1 MNTSRQVFIDPHTYG
16 QRRARTF
23 TLCRSAVAG
32 ADVTIGSGKAASA
45 DRAIPVALQVRLL
58 GRMAVIRGGD
68 EVALPASRKVRALLA
83 HLACS
88 SAGISRTRLCELL
101 WDGPDDPRGELR
113 WCLSKLR
120 GVLDDD
126 RHPRVVTKEDTV
138 GLDLADCFVDVA
150 ELTRTM
156 QAGVENVSTDSLRQ
170 LVALFAGEFA
180 DGLETDRNPQFSNWL
195 GAQRRLFRTWHG
207 AALEQLAARVCDE
220 SPAESLEHLERWL
233 QIMPFEERAHRHLLG
248 TLARCGRIQ
257 EGEDHLA
264 ATIRL
269 FESEGLDWLP
279 IREAW
284 RGARSQAHQEARHSI
299 EMPGPAEVE
308 ALDTAVEPA
317 PLLTIPESA
326 AARRASI
333 CVMPFTERTP
343 EGVTR
348 GGLADGLTEDIIT
361 RLAKLRVL
369 FVIARGSV
377 YALGERNIPPE
388 EAGRLLNVD
397 YVASGSVRRHADR
410 VIVTAELS
418 EARVARIVWVEEFT
432 CKLDDALTL
441 FDEVGNRIVASI
453 AEEIEATERNRAIL
467 KPPGSLNAWEAYHR
481 GLWHMYRFNGDDNA
495 RAAHFFQ
502 MALKQDRTFARA
514 HACLSFTHF
523 QNAFLHRTAA
533 RQTEIARA
541 FETAGES
548 LVADDRDPAAHWAMG
563 RALWL
568 RGELDESLVELQSSL
583 VLSPNFALGHYTRGF
598 VQCQSGDPRM
608 AIESTDYSR
617 HLSPFDPLQFAMLAT
632 RAIALLRLGEYEDAA
647 EWAIKAAARPNAH
660 IHILGIAINCL
671 AAAGRYEEAGRF
683 VARARKSAPG
693 YGLQE
698 FLASFRLE
706 PATAKLFRA
715 NAGRAG
721 FG

>member
-1 MNTSRQVFIDPHTYG
+1 M
-16 QRRARTF
+16 A
-23 TLCRSAVAG
+23 SA
-32 ADVTIGSGKAASA
+32 SGKTA
-45 DRAIPVALQVRLL
+45 DAVRATPAILQLRLL
-58 GRMAVIRGGD
+58 GRLAVLRDGD

-83 HLACS
+83 HLVCAP
-88 SAGISRTRLCELL
+88 AEISRIRLCELL

-120 GVLDDD
+120 SVLDDPG
-126 RHPRVVTKEDTV
+126 RSRVVTKGDTV
-138 GLDLADCFVDVA
+138 GLDLTDCLVDVA
-150 ELTRTM
+150 DLTRTM
-156 QAGVENVSTDSLRQ
+156 QAGVEKIATDSLREI
-170 LVALFAGEFA
+170 VASFTGEFA
-180 DGLETDRNPQFSNWL
+180 DGLETDRNPQFASWL
-195 GAQRRLFRTWHG
+195 GAQRRLFRTWHA
-207 AALEQLAARVCDE
+207 AALEQLAARLGDE
-220 SPAESLEHLERWL
+220 CPSESLEYLERWL
-233 QIMPFEERAHRHLLG
+233 QIMPFEERGHRLLLG
-248 TLARCGRIQ
+248 TLVRCGRIQ
-257 EGEDHLA
+257 EGEEHLA

-269 FESEGLDWLP
+269 FESEGLDWLA

-284 RGARSQAHQEARHSI
+284 RGARSQAQQAQQDARPTIQMREA
-299 EMPGPAEVE
+299 AAVE
-308 ALDTAVEPA
+308 RVDSRVEPA
-317 PLLTIPESA
+317 PLLAIPDSA
-326 AARRASI
+326 ATRRASI
-333 CVMPFTERTP
+333 CVMPFIERTP
-343 EGVTR
+343 EGLTR

-397 YVASGSVRRHADR
+397 YVVSGSVRRYADR

-418 EARVARIVWVEEFT
+418 EARVARIVWVEEFP
-432 CKLDDALTL
+432 CKVDDALAI

-467 KPPGSLNAWEAYHR
+467 KSPGSLNAWEAYHR
-481 GLWHMYRFNGDDNA
+481 GLWHMYRFNGDDNT

-502 MALKQDRTFARA
+502 MALKRDRTFARA

-533 RQTEIARA
+533 RDSEIARA
-541 FETAGES
+541 CEAAGES

-568 RGELDESLVELQSSL
+568 RGALDESLVEIEKSL
-583 VLSPNFALGHYTRGF
+583 TLSPNFALGHYTRGF
-598 VQCQSGDPRM
+598 IQCQAGDPRA

-632 RAIALLRLGEYEDAA
+632 RAIALLRLGQYDDAA
-647 EWAIKAAARPNAH
+647 DWAIKAAARPNAH
-660 IHILGIAINCL
+660 IHILGIAVNCL
-671 AAAGRYEEAGRF
+671 AAAGRFEEASQF
-683 VARARKSAPG
+683 VARARRATPG
-693 YGLQE
+693 YGLQD

-706 PATAKLFRA
+706 PGTEKLLRL

>member
-1 MNTSRQVFIDPHTYG
+1 MDSENCRPYG
-16 QRRARTF
+16 HPRAEAF
-23 TLCRSAVAG
+23 TLPADHSRGTGVANGLEKASGAV
-32 ADVTIGSGKAASA
+32 
-45 DRAIPVALQVRLL
+45 RATPAILQVRLL
-58 GRMAVIRGGD
+58 GRMAVLREGV

-83 HLACS
+83 HLVCS
-88 SAGISRTRLCELL
+88 PGEISRTRLCELL

-120 GVLDDD
+120 SVLDDAE
-126 RHPRVVTKEDTV
+126 RARVVTKGDTV
-138 GLDLADCFVDVA
+138 ALDLTDCYVDVTDV
-150 ELTRTM
+150 TRSM
-156 QAGVENVSTDSLRQ
+156 HASVEKIPTESLRE
-170 LVALFAGEFA
+170 LVTAFTGEFA
-180 DGLETDRNPQFSNWL
+180 DGLETDRNPQFANWL
-195 GAQRRLFRTWHG
+195 GAQRRLLRTWHA
-207 AALEQLAARVCDE
+207 AALEQLATRLVDE
-220 SPAESLEHLERWL
+220 TPGDSLEHLERWL
-233 QIMPFEERAHRHLLG
+233 QIMPFEERAHRQLLS
-248 TLARCGRIQ
+248 TLVRCGRIQ

-284 RGARSQAHQEARHSI
+284 RGARSQAQAEAR
-299 EMPGPAEVE
+299 PAIQVVRPAVTERVE
-308 ALDTAVEPA
+308 AVEPA
-317 PLLTIPESA
+317 PLLAVAESA
-326 AARRASI
+326 VTRRASI

-343 EGVTR
+343 EGLTR

-397 YVASGSVRRHADR
+397 YVASGTVRRHGDR

-418 EARVARIVWVEEFT
+418 EARVARIVWVEEFA
-432 CKLDDALTL
+432 CKLDDALTV

-467 KPPGSLNAWEAYHR
+467 KSPGSLNAWEAYHR
-481 GLWHMYRFNGDDNA
+481 GLWHMYRFNGEDNA

-568 RGELDESLVELQSSL
+568 RGELDESLVELDKSL

-598 VQCQSGDPRM
+598 VQCQSGDARL

-660 IHILGIAINCL
+660 IHILGIAVACL
-671 AAAGRYEEAGRF
+671 AVAGRFEEAGQF
-683 VARARKSAPG
+683 LARARKANPG

-698 FLASFRLE
+698 FLGAFRLE
-706 PATAKLFRA
+706 PGAAKLFRMS
-715 NAGRAG
+715 AGRVG

>member
-1 MNTSRQVFIDPHTYG
+1 MPIGFGKTAD
-16 QRRARTF
+16 
-23 TLCRSAVAG
+23 AVR
-32 ADVTIGSGKAASA
+32 VTPAT
-45 DRAIPVALQVRLL
+45 LQVRLL
-58 GRMAVIRGGD
+58 GRMAVLRDGD

-83 HLACS
+83 HLAC
-88 SAGISRTRLCELL
+88 APGEISRTRLCELL

-120 GVLDDD
+120 NVLDDD
-126 RHPRVVTKEDTV
+126 DHSRIVTKGDTV
-138 GLDLADCFVDVA
+138 GLDLASCFVDVA
-150 ELTRTM
+150 ELSRTM
-156 QAGVENVSTDSLRQ
+156 QVGVEKLPTDSLRQ
-170 LVALFAGEFA
+170 LLALFAGEFA
-180 DGLETDRNPQFSNWL
+180 DGLETDRNPEFASWL
-195 GAQRRLFRTWHG
+195 GAQRRLFRTWHA
-207 AALEQLAARVCDE
+207 AALEQLAARLGDNN
-220 SPAESLEHLERWL
+220 PADSLEHLERWL
-233 QIMPFEERAHRHLLG
+233 QIMPFEERAHRLLLV

-257 EGEDHLA
+257 EGEEHLA

-284 RGARSQAHQEARHSI
+284 RGARSQAQQEAHPRLAVNEPATI
-299 EMPGPAEVE
+299 MPV
-308 ALDTAVEPA
+308 DTAVEPA
-317 PLLTIPESA
+317 PLLVSPESA
-326 AARRASI
+326 TTRRASI

-343 EGVTR
+343 EGITR

-388 EAGRLLNVD
+388 EAARLLNVD
-397 YVASGSVRRHADR
+397 YVASGTVRRHADR

-418 EARVARIVWVEEFT
+418 EARVARIVWVEEFA
-432 CKLDDALTL
+432 CRIDDALTI

-467 KPPGSLNAWEAYHR
+467 KAPGSLNAWEAYHR

-523 QNAFLHRTAA
+523 QNAFLHRTAS
-533 RQTEIARA
+533 RETEIARA
-541 FETAGES
+541 FETAGEG

-568 RGELDESLVELQSSL
+568 RGELDESLVEIERSL
-583 VLSPNFALGHYTRGF
+583 GLSPNFALGHYTRGF
-598 VQCQSGDPRM
+598 VQCQSGDPRT

-660 IHILGIAINCL
+660 IHILGIAVNCL
-671 AAAGRYEEAGRF
+671 AAAGRLEEAGRF
-683 VARARKSAPG
+683 LARARKTAPD
-693 YGLQE
+693 YSLQE
-698 FLASFRLE
+698 FLSSFRLE
-706 PATAKLFRA
+706 PGAAKLFRT
-715 NAGRAG
+715 NAGRIG

>member
-1 MNTSRQVFIDPHTYG
+1 MTG
-16 QRRARTF
+16 
-23 TLCRSAVAG
+23 G
-32 ADVTIGSGKAASA
+32 AEKIGGAAT
-45 DRAIPVALQVRLL
+45 PVSLHVRLL
-58 GRMAVIRGGD
+58 GRMAVLRDGV

-83 HLACS
+83 YLACS
-88 SAGISRTRLCELL
+88 SGEISRTRLCELL

-120 GVLDDD
+120 SVLDDAE
-126 RHPRVVTKEDTV
+126 HPRVVTKGDTV
-138 GLDLADCFVDVA
+138 ALDLAGCGFDIA
-150 ELTRTM
+150 EVTRAM
-156 QAGVENVSTDSLRQ
+156 QSGAEKVSTDSLRE
-170 LVALFAGEFA
+170 LVAVFAGEFA
-180 DGLETDRNPQFSNWL
+180 DGLETDRNPQFASWL
-195 GAQRRLFRTWHG
+195 GAQRRLFRTWH
-207 AALEQLAARVCDE
+207 AAAREQLSTRLGEE
-220 SPAESLEHLERWL
+220 SPADSLEHLERWL
-233 QIMPFEERAHRHLLG
+233 QIMPFEERAHRLLLG
-248 TLARCGRIQ
+248 TLVRCGRIQ

-284 RGARSQAHQEARHSI
+284 RGARSQAHGETRSAATLRAAVD
-299 EMPGPAEVE
+299 EP
-308 ALDTAVEPA
+308 VEPPANAA
-317 PLLTIPESA
+317 PMLAVPESGIT
-326 AARRASI
+326 RRASI

-343 EGVTR
+343 EGLTR

-397 YVASGSVRRHADR
+397 YVASGSVRRHGDR

-432 CKLDDALTL
+432 CKRDDALTL

-467 KPPGSLNAWEAYHR
+467 KSPGSLNAWEAYHR

-502 MALKQDRTFARA
+502 MALRQDRTFARA

-533 RQTEIARA
+533 RQTEISRA

-568 RGELDESLVELQSSL
+568 RGELDGSLVEIEKSL

-598 VQCQSGDPRM
+598 VQCQAGDARL

-632 RAIALLRLGEYEDAA
+632 RAVALLRLGEYDDAA
-647 EWAIKAAARPNAH
+647 DWAIKAAARPNAH
-660 IHILGIAINCL
+660 IHILGIAVNCL
-671 AAAGRYEEAGRF
+671 AAAGRFEEAGQF
-683 VARARKSAPG
+683 LARARQTAPG

-706 PATAKLFRA
+706 PGTEKLFRM
-715 NAGRAG
+715 NAGRVG

>member
-1 MNTSRQVFIDPHTYG
+1 
-16 QRRARTF
+16 
-23 TLCRSAVAG
+23 
-32 ADVTIGSGKAASA
+32 
-45 DRAIPVALQVRLL
+45 
-58 GRMAVIRGGD
+58 MAVLRDGV

-83 HLACS
+83 YL
-88 SAGISRTRLCELL
+88 SASPGEISRSRLCELL

-120 GVLDDD
+120 SVLDDP
-126 RHPRVVTKEDTV
+126 RYARVVTKGDTV
-138 GLDLADCFVDVA
+138 ALDLAGCDVDIAQVTHA
-150 ELTRTM
+150 M
-156 QAGVENVSTDSLRQ
+156 QAGAEKVPTDALRE
-170 LVALFAGEFA
+170 LVPAFTGEFA
-180 DGLETDRNPQFSNWL
+180 DGLETDRNPQFASWL
-195 GAQRRLFRTWHG
+195 GAQRRLFRTWH
-207 AALEQLAARVCDE
+207 AAAREQLATRLGEE
-220 SPAESLEHLERWL
+220 SPADALEHLERWL
-233 QIMPFEERAHRHLLG
+233 QIMPFEERAHRLLLG
-248 TLARCGRIQ
+248 TLVRCGRIQ

-284 RGARSQAHQEARHSI
+284 RGARSHAHAPVEARSPLVPSI
-299 EMPGPAEVE
+299 SVDEP
-308 ALDTAVEPA
+308 VEPPVDPT
-317 PLLTIPESA
+317 PLLAVPDLPG
-326 AARRASI
+326 ARRASI

-343 EGVTR
+343 DGVTR

-397 YVASGSVRRHADR
+397 YVASGSVRRHGDR

-418 EARVARIVWVEEFT
+418 EARAARIVWVEEFT
-432 CKLDDALTL
+432 CRLDDALTL

-467 KPPGSLNAWEAYHR
+467 KAPGSLNAWEAYHR

-495 RAAHFFQ
+495 RAAHFFH
-502 MALKQDRTFARA
+502 MAIRQDRTFARA

-541 FETAGES
+541 FDTAGES

-568 RGELDESLVELQSSL
+568 RGELDGSIVELDKSL

-598 VQCQSGDPRM
+598 VQCQAGDARR
-608 AIESTDYSR
+608 ALESADYSR

-632 RAIALLRLGEYEDAA
+632 RAIALLRLGEYDDAA
-647 EWAIKAAARPNAH
+647 EWALKAASRPNSH
-660 IHILGIAINCL
+660 VHILGIAVNCL
-671 AAAGRYEEAGRF
+671 AAAGRFEEASQY
-683 VARARKSAPG
+683 VARARRTAPG

-706 PATAKLFRA
+706 PGTEKLFRM
-715 NAGRAG
+715 NAGRIG

>member
-1 MNTSRQVFIDPHTYG
+1 
-16 QRRARTF
+16 
-23 TLCRSAVAG
+23 VASG
-32 ADVTIGSGKAASA
+32 AGKTANAGRKTPA
-45 DRAIPVALQVRLL
+45 ALQLRLL
-58 GRMAVIRGGD
+58 GRMAVVRDGD

-88 SAGISRTRLCELL
+88 PTEVSRTRLCELL

-120 GVLDDD
+120 SVLDDTD
-126 RHPRVVTKEDTV
+126 HSRVVTKGDTV
-138 GLDLADCFVDVA
+138 GLDLADCFVDVT

-156 QAGVENVSTDSLRQ
+156 QAGVEKLPTDSLRE
-170 LVALFAGEFA
+170 LVPLFAGEFA
-180 DGLETDRNPQFSNWL
+180 DGLETDRNPQFASWL
-195 GAQRRLFRTWHG
+195 GAQRRLFRTWH
-207 AALEQLAARVCDE
+207 ATALEQLAARVSEGNPTD
-220 SPAESLEHLERWL
+220 SLEHLARWL
-233 QIMPFEERAHRHLLG
+233 QIMPFEERAHRLLLG
-248 TLARCGRIQ
+248 MLVRCGRIQ

-284 RGARSQAHQEARHSI
+284 RGARSQAHQEARPII
-299 EMPGPAEVE
+299 EIAAPAQAPYV
-308 ALDTAVEPA
+308 DCAVEPA
-317 PLLTIPESA
+317 PLLAVPESVA
-326 AARRASI
+326 TRRASI

-343 EGVTR
+343 EGVMR

-377 YALGERNIPPE
+377 YSLGERNIPPE

-397 YVASGSVRRHADR
+397 YVASGTVRRYGDK
-410 VIVTAELS
+410 VLVTAELS

-432 CKLDDALTL
+432 CKIDDALTI

-467 KPPGSLNAWEAYHR
+467 KSPGSLNAWEAYHR

-533 RQTEIARA
+533 RNTEIARA
-541 FETAGES
+541 FEAAGES

-568 RGELDESLVELQSSL
+568 RGELDESLVEIERSL
-583 VLSPNFALGHYTRGF
+583 LLSPNFALGHYTRGF
-598 VQCQSGDPRM
+598 VQCQSGDPRT

-660 IHILGIAINCL
+660 IHILGIAVNCL
-671 AAAGRYEEAGRF
+671 AAAGRFEEASQF
-683 VARARKSAPG
+683 LARARRASPG

-706 PATAKLFRA
+706 PGAAKLFRM
-715 NAGRAG
+715 NAGRIG

>member
-1 MNTSRQVFIDPHTYG
+1 VTNGSEKSSGATRVTP
-16 QRRARTF
+16 A
-23 TLCRSAVAG
+23 AV
-32 ADVTIGSGKAASA
+32 
-45 DRAIPVALQVRLL
+45 QVRLL
-58 GRMAVIRGGD
+58 GRMAVLRDGV

-83 HLACS
+83 YLTCS
-88 SAGISRTRLCELL
+88 PGQISRTRLCELL

-120 GVLDDD
+120 GVLDDAN
-126 RHPRVVTKEDTV
+126 RAHVVTKGDTV
-138 GLDLADCFVDVA
+138 ALDLADCCVDVT
-150 ELTRTM
+150 EVTRTM
-156 QAGVENVSTDSLRQ
+156 QASVEKIPTDTLRE
-170 LVALFAGEFA
+170 LAASFTGEFA
-180 DGLETDRNPQFSNWL
+180 DGLETDRNPQFANWL
-195 GAQRRLFRTWHG
+195 GAQRRLLRTWHA
-207 AALEQLAARVCDE
+207 AALEQLAARVGE
-220 SPAESLEHLERWL
+220 QAPADSLEHLERWL
-233 QIMPFEERAHRHLLG
+233 QIMPFEERAHRLLLS
-248 TLARCGRIQ
+248 TLVRCGRIQ
-257 EGEDHLA
+257 EGEEHLA

-269 FESEGLDWLP
+269 FEGEGLDWLP

-284 RGARSQAHQEARHSI
+284 RGARSQTQPDARSASEATTSGGGERRGRI
-299 EMPGPAEVE
+299 E
-308 ALDTAVEPA
+308 AVEPA
-317 PLLTIPESA
+317 PLPA
-326 AARRASI
+326 AADLVATRRASI

-343 EGVTR
+343 EGLAR

-397 YVASGSVRRHADR
+397 YVASGTVRRNGER

-418 EARVARIVWVEEFT
+418 EARAARIVWVEEFT
-432 CKLDDALTL
+432 CRRDDALTI

-467 KPPGSLNAWEAYHR
+467 KSPGSLNAWEAYHR

-541 FETAGES
+541 FETAGEG

-568 RGELDESLVELQSSL
+568 RGELDESLVELEKSL
-583 VLSPNFALGHYTRGF
+583 TLSPNFALGHYTRGF
-598 VQCQSGDPRM
+598 VQCQSGDARL
-608 AIESTDYSR
+608 AIEATDYSR

-660 IHILGIAINCL
+660 IHILGIAVNCL
-671 AAAGRYEEAGRF
+671 AAAGRFDEAGQF
-683 VARARKSAPG
+683 VARARKAAPG
-693 YGLQE
+693 SGVQE
-698 FLASFRLE
+698 FLASFYLE
-706 PATAKLFRA
+706 PGTAKLFRM
-715 NAGRAG
+715 NAGRVG

>member
-1 MNTSRQVFIDPHTYG
+1 MG
-16 QRRARTF
+16 
-23 TLCRSAVAG
+23 AG
-32 ADVTIGSGKAASA
+32 KTASA
-45 DRAIPVALQVRLL
+45 GRKTRAPLQVRLL
-58 GRMAVIRGGD
+58 GRMAVVRDGD

-88 SAGISRTRLCELL
+88 ATEVSRSRLCELL

-120 GVLDDD
+120 SVLDDAD
-126 RHPRVVTKEDTV
+126 HSRVVTKGDTV
-138 GLDLADCFVDVA
+138 ALDLADCFVDVT

-156 QAGVENVSTDSLRQ
+156 HAGVEKLPTESLRE
-170 LVALFAGEFA
+170 LVPLFAGEFA
-180 DGLETDRNPQFSNWL
+180 DGLETDRNPQFANWL
-195 GAQRRLFRTWHG
+195 GAQRRLFRTWH
-207 AALEQLAARVCDE
+207 ASALEQLAARVSDE
-220 SPAESLEHLERWL
+220 SPADSLEHLERWL
-233 QIMPFEERAHRHLLG
+233 QIMPFEERAHRLLLV
-248 TLARCGRIQ
+248 TLVRCGRIQ

-284 RGARSQAHQEARHSI
+284 RGARSQAHQEARPVI
-299 EMPGPAEVE
+299 AVAAPTEGPHI
-308 ALDTAVEPA
+308 DSPVEPA
-317 PLLTIPESA
+317 PMLAVPESVA
-326 AARRASI
+326 TRRASI
-333 CVMPFTERTP
+333 CVMPFTERTA
-343 EGVTR
+343 EGFVR

-388 EAGRLLNVD
+388 EAGRLLNVE
-397 YVASGSVRRHADR
+397 YVASGTVRRHGDR

-432 CKLDDALTL
+432 CKIDDALTI

-467 KPPGSLNAWEAYHR
+467 KSPGSLNAWEAYHR

-533 RQTEIARA
+533 RNTEIARA
-541 FETAGES
+541 FDTAGES

-568 RGELDESLVELQSSL
+568 RGELDESLVELERSL

-660 IHILGIAINCL
+660 IHILGIAVNCL
-671 AAAGRYEEAGRF
+671 AAAGRFEEASQF
-683 VARARKSAPG
+683 MARARKASPG
-693 YGLQE
+693 YNLQE

-706 PATAKLFRA
+706 PEAAKLFRT
-715 NAGRAG
+715 NAGRIG

>member
-1 MNTSRQVFIDPHTYG
+1 
-16 QRRARTF
+16 
-23 TLCRSAVAG
+23 
-32 ADVTIGSGKAASA
+32 
-45 DRAIPVALQVRLL
+45 
-58 GRMAVIRGGD
+58 MAVMRDGD

-88 SAGISRTRLCELL
+88 PGEISRTRLCELL

-120 GVLDDD
+120 SVLDDGG
-126 RHPRVVTKEDTV
+126 HARVVTKGDSV
-138 GLDLADCFVDVA
+138 SLDLADCFVDVIA
-150 ELTRTM
+150 LTRTM
-156 QAGVENVSTDSLRQ
+156 HAGIEKIPTPALRE
-170 LVALFAGEFA
+170 LVRLFTGEFA
-180 DGLETDRNPQFSNWL
+180 DGLETDRNPELASWL
-195 GAQRRLFRTWHG
+195 GAQRRLFRTWH
-207 AALEQLAARVCDE
+207 ATALEQLAARLGEND
-220 SPAESLEHLERWL
+220 PADSLEHLERWL
-233 QIMPFEERAHRHLLG
+233 QIMPFEERAHRILLG
-248 TLARCGRIQ
+248 TLVRCGRIQ

-284 RGARSQAHQEARHSI
+284 RGARSQAQLDARPTVDVVSI
-299 EMPGPAEVE
+299 A
-308 ALDTAVEPA
+308 AIDRADTAVEPA
-317 PLLTIPESA
+317 PLLAIPDSVA
-326 AARRASI
+326 TRRASI

-343 EGVTR
+343 EGVMR

-397 YVASGSVRRHADR
+397 YVASGTVRRHADR

-418 EARVARIVWVEEFT
+418 EARIARIVWVEEFT
-432 CKLDDALTL
+432 CKLDDALTI

-467 KPPGSLNAWEAYHR
+467 KSPGSLNAWEAYHR

-502 MALKQDRTFARA
+502 MALRQDRTFARA

-533 RQTEIARA
+533 RQTEISRA
-541 FETAGES
+541 FDTAGEG

-568 RGELDESLVELQSSL
+568 RGELDESLVEIERSL
-583 VLSPNFALGHYTRGF
+583 SLSPNFALGHYTRGF
-598 VQCQSGDPRM
+598 VQCQSGDPRT

-671 AAAGRYEEAGRF
+671 AAAGRFEEAGQF
-683 VARARKSAPG
+683 VARARRASPG
-693 YGLQE
+693 YGLEE

-706 PATAKLFRA
+706 PGAAKLFRM
-715 NAGRAG
+715 NAGRIG
-721 FG
+721 FV

>member
-1 MNTSRQVFIDPHTYG
+1 MANGLEKASGAI
-16 QRRARTF
+16 RATPA
-23 TLCRSAVAG
+23 T
-32 ADVTIGSGKAASA
+32 
-45 DRAIPVALQVRLL
+45 LQVRLL
-58 GRMAVIRGGD
+58 GRMTVLREGI
-68 EVALPASRKVRALLA
+68 EIALPASRKVRALLA

-88 SAGISRTRLCELL
+88 SGEISRTRLCELL

-120 GVLDDD
+120 SVLDDSE
-126 RHPRVVTKEDTV
+126 RARVVTKGDTV
-138 GLDLADCFVDVA
+138 ALDLADCLVDVT
-150 ELTRTM
+150 EVTRTM
-156 QAGVENVSTDSLRQ
+156 QATVEKIPTDALRE
-170 LVALFAGEFA
+170 LVASFTGEFA
-180 DGLETDRNPQFSNWL
+180 DGLETDRNPQFANWL
-195 GAQRRLFRTWHG
+195 GAQRRLLRTWHA
-207 AALEQLAARVCDE
+207 AALEQLATRLGDE
-220 SPAESLEHLERWL
+220 APADSLEHLERWL
-233 QIMPFEERAHRHLLG
+233 QIMPFEERVHRQLLS
-248 TLARCGRIQ
+248 TLVRCGRIQ

-284 RGARSQAHQEARHSI
+284 RGARSQAQMDARTAIAVS
-299 EMPGPAEVE
+299 GPAATGRIE
-308 ALDTAVEPA
+308 AVEPA
-317 PLLTIPESA
+317 PLLAAPETVGT
-326 AARRASI
+326 RRASI

-343 EGVTR
+343 EGFTR

-397 YVASGSVRRHADR
+397 YVASGTVRRHGDR
-410 VIVTAELS
+410 IIVTAELS

-432 CKLDDALTL
+432 CKLDDALTI

-467 KPPGSLNAWEAYHR
+467 KSPGSLNAWEAYHR

-568 RGELDESLVELQSSL
+568 RGELDESLVELEKSL
-583 VLSPNFALGHYTRGF
+583 TLSPNFALGHYTRGF
-598 VQCQSGDPRM
+598 VQCQSGDARL

-632 RAIALLRLGEYEDAA
+632 RAVALLRLGEYNDAA

-660 IHILGIAINCL
+660 IHILGIAVNCL
-671 AAAGRYEEAGRF
+671 AAAGRFEEAGQF
-683 VARARKSAPG
+683 VARARKMTPG

-706 PATAKLFRA
+706 PGTAKLFRM
-715 NAGRAG
+715 NAGRVG

>member
-1 MNTSRQVFIDPHTYG
+1 VGS
-16 QRRARTF
+16 
-23 TLCRSAVAG
+23 
-32 ADVTIGSGKAASA
+32 GSGKGVSDGRRPGVTPA
-45 DRAIPVALQVRLL
+45 ALQVRLL
-58 GRMAVIRGGD
+58 GRMAVLRDGEEI
-68 EVALPASRKVRALLA
+68 ALPASRKVRALLA

-88 SAGISRTRLCELL
+88 AAEISRTRLCELL

-120 GVLDDD
+120 NVLDDEANS
-126 RHPRVVTKEDTV
+126 RVVTKGDSV
-138 GLDLADCFVDVA
+138 GLDLTGCLVDVA
-150 ELTRTM
+150 ELTRAM
-156 QAGVENVSTDSLRQ
+156 QAGVEKVPTDSLRD
-170 LVALFAGEFA
+170 VIALCGGEFA
-180 DGLETDRNPQFSNWL
+180 DGLETDRNPQFANWL
-195 GAQRRLFRTWHG
+195 GAQRRLFRTWH
-207 AALEQLAARVCDE
+207 ATALEQLATRVGE
-220 SPAESLEHLERWL
+220 EHPADSLEHLERWL
-233 QIMPFEERAHRHLLG
+233 QIMPFEERAHRVLLS
-248 TLARCGRIQ
+248 TLVRCGRIQ

-284 RGARSQAHQEARHSI
+284 RGARSQVQQEARPSI
-299 EMPGPAEVE
+299 EIALPAAQAGRIE
-308 ALDTAVEPA
+308 AAVEPA
-317 PLLTIPESA
+317 PLLVPPESA

-333 CVMPFTERTP
+333 CVMPFTERTA
-343 EGVTR
+343 EGYTR

-397 YVASGSVRRHADR
+397 YVACGTVRRLADR

-432 CKLDDALTL
+432 CKLDDALTI

-453 AEEIEATERNRAIL
+453 AEEVEATERNRAIL
-467 KPPGSLNAWEAYHR
+467 KSPGSLNAWEAYHR

-495 RAAHFFQ
+495 RAAQFFQ

-568 RGELDESLVELQSSL
+568 RGELDESLVEIERSL
-583 VLSPNFALGHYTRGF
+583 SLSPNFALGHYTRGF
-598 VQCQSGDPRM
+598 VQCQSGDPRA

-632 RAIALLRLGEYEDAA
+632 RAIGLLRLGQYEDAA

-660 IHILGIAINCL
+660 IHILGIAVSCL
-671 AAAGRYEEAGRF
+671 AAAGRFEEAGQF
-683 VARARKSAPG
+683 LARARKAAPG
-693 YGLQE
+693 YNLQE
-698 FLASFRLE
+698 FLAAFRLE
-706 PATAKLFRA
+706 PGATKLIRM
-715 NAGRAG
+715 NAGRLG

>member
-1 MNTSRQVFIDPHTYG
+1 MAS
-16 QRRARTF
+16 
-23 TLCRSAVAG
+23 SA
-32 ADVTIGSGKAASA
+32 GKTASA
-45 DRAIPVALQVRLL
+45 GRKTPALLQVRLL
-58 GRMAVIRGGD
+58 GRMAVVRDGD
-68 EVALPASRKVRALLA
+68 EVALPSSRKVRALLA

-88 SAGISRTRLCELL
+88 PTEVSRTRLCELL

-120 GVLDDD
+120 SVLDDAI
-126 RHPRVVTKEDTV
+126 HSRVVTKGDTV
-138 GLDLADCFVDVA
+138 GLDLTDCVVDVT
-150 ELTRTM
+150 ELTRAMHT
-156 QAGVENVSTDSLRQ
+156 GVEKLPTDSLRE
-170 LVALFAGEFA
+170 LVPLFAGEFA
-180 DGLETDRNPQFSNWL
+180 DGLETDRNPQFASWL
-195 GAQRRLFRTWHG
+195 GAQRRLFRTWH
-207 AALEQLAARVCDE
+207 ASVLEQLAARVSEDN
-220 SPAESLEHLERWL
+220 PADSLEHFARWL
-233 QIMPFEERAHRHLLG
+233 QIMPFEERAHRLLLG
-248 TLARCGRIQ
+248 TLVRCGRIQ

-284 RGARSQAHQEARHSI
+284 RGARSLVHQDARPVIEIAAPAQAPHIDS
-299 EMPGPAEVE
+299 
-308 ALDTAVEPA
+308 AVEPA
-317 PLLTIPESA
+317 PMLAVAESVA
-326 AARRASI
+326 TRRASI
-333 CVMPFTERTP
+333 CVMPFTERTA
-343 EGVTR
+343 EGFTR

-377 YALGERNIPPE
+377 YSLGERNIPPE

-397 YVASGSVRRHADR
+397 YVASGTVRRHGDK
-410 VIVTAELS
+410 VLVTAELS

-432 CKLDDALTL
+432 CKLDDALTI

-467 KPPGSLNAWEAYHR
+467 KSPGSLNAWEAYHR

-533 RQTEIARA
+533 RNTEIARA
-541 FETAGES
+541 FEAAGES

-568 RGELDESLVELQSSL
+568 RGELDESLVEIERSL
-583 VLSPNFALGHYTRGF
+583 LLSPNFALGHYTRGF
-598 VQCQSGDPRM
+598 VQCQSGDPRT

-647 EWAIKAAARPNAH
+647 EWAVKAAARPNAH
-660 IHILGIAINCL
+660 IHILGIATNCL
-671 AAAGRYEEAGRF
+671 AAAGRFEEASQF
-683 VARARKSAPG
+683 LARARKASPG

-706 PATAKLFRA
+706 PGAAKLFRS
-715 NAGRAG
+715 NAGRIG

>member
-1 MNTSRQVFIDPHTYG
+1 
-16 QRRARTF
+16 
-23 TLCRSAVAG
+23 
-32 ADVTIGSGKAASA
+32 
-45 DRAIPVALQVRLL
+45 
-58 GRMAVIRGGD
+58 
-68 EVALPASRKVRALLA
+68 
-83 HLACS
+83 
-88 SAGISRTRLCELL
+88 
-101 WDGPDDPRGELR
+101 
-113 WCLSKLR
+113 
-120 GVLDDD
+120 VLDDGG
-126 RHPRVVTKEDTV
+126 HLRVVTKGDTV
-138 GLDLADCFVDVA
+138 GFDLADCFVDVT
-150 ELTRTM
+150 ELTRAM
-156 QAGVENVSTDSLRQ
+156 HAGVEKTPTDSLRG
-170 LVALFAGEFA
+170 LLALFAGEFA

-195 GAQRRLFRTWHG
+195 GAQRRLYRTWHA
-207 AALEQLAARVCDE
+207 AALEHLAARV
-220 SPAESLEHLERWL
+220 AEANPTGSLEYLERWL
-233 QIMPFEERAHRHLLG
+233 QIMPFEERAHRVLLG

-284 RGARSQAHQEARHSI
+284 RGARSQAHHDAR
-299 EMPGPAEVE
+299 PGIQRRAPMEPEGV
-308 ALDTAVEPA
+308 DTAVEPV
-317 PLLTIPESA
+317 PLLAVPESA
-326 AARRASI
+326 ATRRSSVCI
-333 CVMPFTERTP
+333 MPFTERTP
-343 EGVTR
+343 EGITR

-397 YVASGSVRRHADR
+397 YVATGTVRRHADR

-432 CKLDDALTL
+432 CRLDDALTL

-502 MALKQDRTFARA
+502 MALRQDRTFARA

-533 RQTEIARA
+533 REMEIARA

-568 RGELDESLVELQSSL
+568 RGELDESLVEIEKSL

-598 VQCQSGDPRM
+598 VQCQSGDPRV

-632 RAIALLRLGEYEDAA
+632 RAIALLRLGEYDDAA

-660 IHILGIAINCL
+660 IHIVGIAVNCL
-671 AAAGRYEEAGRF
+671 AAAGRDEEAGQF
-683 VARARKSAPG
+683 LARARKATPG
-693 YGLQE
+693 YSLQE

-706 PATAKLFRA
+706 PATAKLFRL
-715 NAGRAG
+715 NSGRVG

>member
-1 MNTSRQVFIDPHTYG
+1 
-16 QRRARTF
+16 
-23 TLCRSAVAG
+23 
-32 ADVTIGSGKAASA
+32 
-45 DRAIPVALQVRLL
+45 
-58 GRMAVIRGGD
+58 MAVLRDGV

-83 HLACS
+83 YLACS
-88 SAGISRTRLCELL
+88 PGEISRTRLCELL

-120 GVLDDD
+120 GVLDDAD
-126 RHPRVVTKEDTV
+126 RAHVVTTKGDTV
-138 GLDLADCFVDVA
+138 ALDLAECFVDVIDV
-150 ELTRTM
+150 TRTM
-156 QAGVENVSTDSLRQ
+156 QTSVEKIPTRTLRE
-170 LVALFAGEFA
+170 LAAAFTGEFA
-180 DGLETDRNPQFSNWL
+180 DGLETDRNPQFANWL
-195 GAQRRLFRTWHG
+195 GAQRRLLRTWHA
-207 AALEQLAARVCDE
+207 AALEQLAARLSE
-220 SPAESLEHLERWL
+220 QTPADSLEHLERWL
-233 QIMPFEERAHRHLLG
+233 QIMPFEERAHRLLLG
-248 TLARCGRIQ
+248 TLVRCGRIQ

-284 RGARSQAHQEARHSI
+284 RGARSQAQSDARPANEVKVTAGVERAGERSG
-299 EMPGPAEVE
+299 ERAPGARLE
-308 ALDTAVEPA
+308 AVEPA
-317 PLLTIPESA
+317 PLPVIQDSVAT
-326 AARRASI
+326 RRASI

-343 EGVTR
+343 EGLAR

-397 YVASGSVRRHADR
+397 YVASGTVRRNGDR

-418 EARVARIVWVEEFT
+418 EARAARIVWVEEFA
-432 CKLDDALTL
+432 CKRDDALTI

-467 KPPGSLNAWEAYHR
+467 KSPGSLNAWEAYHR
-481 GLWHMYRFNGDDNA
+481 GLWHMYRFNGEDNA
-495 RAAHFFQ
+495 RAAQFFQ
-502 MALKQDRTFARA
+502 LALKQDRTFARA

-548 LVADDRDPAAHWAMG
+548 LVADDRDPAAHWALG

-568 RGELDESLVELQSSL
+568 RGELDESLLELEKSL
-583 VLSPNFALGHYTRGF
+583 TLSPNFALGHYTRGF
-598 VQCQSGDPRM
+598 VQCQSGDARL

-632 RAIALLRLGEYEDAA
+632 RAIALLRLGQYDDAA

-660 IHILGIAINCL
+660 IHILGIAVNCL
-671 AAAGRYEEAGRF
+671 AAAGRFEEASQF

-698 FLASFRLE
+698 FLGSFHLE
-706 PATAKLFRA
+706 PGTAKLFRV
-715 NAGRAG
+715 NAGRVG

>member
-1 MNTSRQVFIDPHTYG
+1 MGYGSEKTSGAV
-16 QRRARTF
+16 RATA
-23 TLCRSAVAG
+23 TV
-32 ADVTIGSGKAASA
+32 
-45 DRAIPVALQVRLL
+45 QVRLL
-58 GRMAVIRGGD
+58 GRMAVLREGV

-88 SAGISRTRLCELL
+88 SGEISRTRLCELL

-120 GVLDDD
+120 SVLDDAE
-126 RHPRVVTKEDTV
+126 RARVVTRGDTV
-138 GLDLADCFVDVA
+138 ALDLADCFVDVS
-150 ELTRTM
+150 EVTRTM
-156 QAGVENVSTDSLRQ
+156 QASVEKIPTDTLRE
-170 LVALFAGEFA
+170 LAASFTGEFA
-180 DGLETDRNPQFSNWL
+180 DGLETDRNPQFANWL
-195 GAQRRLFRTWHG
+195 GAQRRLLRTWHA
-207 AALEQLAARVCDE
+207 AALEQLAARLTEETPGD
-220 SPAESLEHLERWL
+220 SLEHLERWL
-233 QIMPFEERAHRHLLG
+233 QIMPFEERAHRFLLG
-248 TLARCGRIQ
+248 TLIRCGRIQ

-284 RGARSQAHQEARHSI
+284 RGARSQAQIDSRSPDERRISATI
-299 EMPGPAEVE
+299 EE
-308 ALDTAVEPA
+308 AVEPA
-317 PLLTIPESA
+317 PLLAVPDSVAT
-326 AARRASI
+326 RRASI

-397 YVASGSVRRHADR
+397 YVASGSVRRHGDR

-418 EARVARIVWVEEFT
+418 EARVARIVWVEEFS
-432 CKLDDALTL
+432 CKRDDALTI

-467 KPPGSLNAWEAYHR
+467 KSPGSLNAWEAYHR

-502 MALKQDRTFARA
+502 MALRQDRTFARA

-533 RQTEIARA
+533 RETEIARA
-541 FETAGES
+541 FDTAGES

-568 RGELDESLVELQSSL
+568 RGELDESLVELEQSIT
-583 VLSPNFALGHYTRGF
+583 LSPNFALGHYTRGF
-598 VQCQSGDPRM
+598 VQCQSGDARL

-617 HLSPFDPLQFAMLAT
+617 HLSPFDPLQFAMLGT
-632 RAIALLRLGEYEDAA
+632 RAVALLRLGEYDDAA

-660 IHILGIAINCL
+660 IHILGIAVNCL
-671 AAAGRYEEAGRF
+671 AAAGRFEEASQF
-683 VARARKSAPG
+683 LARARKATPG

-706 PATAKLFRA
+706 PGTAKLFRM
-715 NAGRAG
+715 NAGRIG

>member
-1 MNTSRQVFIDPHTYG
+1 MSG
-16 QRRARTF
+16 AG
-23 TLCRSAVAG
+23 VA
-32 ADVTIGSGKAASA
+32 IGTGKAANA
-45 DRAIPVALQVRLL
+45 VRATPAGLQLRLL

-88 SAGISRTRLCELL
+88 PTEISRTRLCELL

-120 GVLDDD
+120 SVLDDAD
-126 RHPRVVTKEDTV
+126 HCRVVTKGDTV
-138 GLDLADCFVDVA
+138 RLDLADCFVDVA
-150 ELTRTM
+150 ELTLRM
-156 QAGVENVSTDSLRQ
+156 QPGADNIPTDSLRE
-170 LVALFAGEFA
+170 VVPLFAGEFA
-180 DGLETDRNPQFSNWL
+180 DGLETDRNPQFANWL
-195 GAQRRLFRTWHG
+195 GAQRRLFRTWHA
-207 AALEQLAARVCDE
+207 AALEQLAARLGEDN
-220 SPAESLEHLERWL
+220 PADSLEHLERWL
-233 QIMPFEERAHRHLLG
+233 QIMPFEERAHRLL
-248 TLARCGRIQ
+248 LSALVRCGRIQ

-284 RGARSQAHQEARHSI
+284 RGARSQAHQDGRLSVDIAAPAQAGRI
-299 EMPGPAEVE
+299 E
-308 ALDTAVEPA
+308 TAVEPA
-317 PLLTIPESA
+317 PLLAAPESA
-326 AARRASI
+326 ATRRASI

-343 EGVTR
+343 EGNIR

-397 YVASGSVRRHADR
+397 YVASGSVRRLADR

-432 CKLDDALTL
+432 CKLDDALMI

-467 KPPGSLNAWEAYHR
+467 KSPGSLNAWEAYHR

-568 RGELDESLVELQSSL
+568 RGELDESLVEIEKSL

-598 VQCQSGDPRM
+598 VQCQSGDPRV

-617 HLSPFDPLQFAMLAT
+617 HLSPFDPLQFAMLGT
-632 RAIALLRLGEYEDAA
+632 RAIALLRLGQYDDAA
-647 EWAIKAAARPNAH
+647 EWAIRAAARPNAH
-660 IHILGIAINCL
+660 IHILGIAVNCL
-671 AAAGRYEEAGRF
+671 AAAGRFEEAGQF
-683 VARARKSAPG
+683 LARARKATPG
-693 YGLQE
+693 YSLPE
-698 FLASFRLE
+698 FLSSFRLE
-706 PATAKLFRA
+706 AGTTKLFRM
-715 NAGRAG
+715 NSGRVG